1 MGRGRISQSFI
12 TKLLGMVDIVQIMQ
26 MHGIELKKSGRAEY
40 KACCPFHSERT
51 PSFYVSQDKQ
61 LYNCFGCKASGN
73 IVTFLMEY
81 NKYSFPDAIEYL
93 AELAGIPVERDND
106 DGNTDSSINY
116 SEYYSKM
123 RECSE
128 LYARVLK
135 DSSLPQGISYL
146 QNRGITIETIDRFK
160 LGYAPPGWQF
170 LTKYLVKDPQTDL
183 KLLSDLGMIIH
194 KENGGNFYDAFRD
207 RVMIPILDRRG
218 RVVAFGGRVLNDDKP
233 KYLNSPEMV
242 IFHKGR
248 ELFGLYQAIEYSK
261 QNQGNL
267 PYLVIVEGYMD
278 VIALAQAGFNYAV
291 ASLGTSTTTDQF
303 EMMFRYTK
311 KVICC
316 YDGDAAGQKAAWHA
330 LQTMLPSL
338 KDDCDVR
345 FAFLPVEHDPD
356 SYVREFGLTGF
367 ESYLEK
373 AKPLDEYLFEHLK
386 NNLVSENSRRE
397 LANNALDVLATMPN
411 NLRFDE
417 LIRKLAT
424 ISFQDSTTLMKECSA
439 RKSLRARTNYS
450 RQPQQEEKEMEIT
463 PIRRAYALSIQYPKS
478 VIAGKDTIA
487 YLLRILGELGNIKG
501 VKEYQQIFNFIVEYP
516 NRSEISV
523 NTACILSASKGTN
536 IEKWVTR
543 LARADIYGHADNIK
557 TENVT
562 ADITAT
568 LSKLV
573 LEHYEQRVSKLQNE
587 SMKRELSDDELKEL
601 SDKVKYI
608 KKFSGRT
615 ITADNTDF

>member
-397 LANNALDVLATMPN
+397 LANNALDVLAAMPN

-450 RQPQQEEKEMEIT
+450 RQPQQE
-463 PIRRAYALSIQYPKS
+463 
-478 VIAGKDTIA
+478 
-487 YLLRILGELGNIKG
+487 G